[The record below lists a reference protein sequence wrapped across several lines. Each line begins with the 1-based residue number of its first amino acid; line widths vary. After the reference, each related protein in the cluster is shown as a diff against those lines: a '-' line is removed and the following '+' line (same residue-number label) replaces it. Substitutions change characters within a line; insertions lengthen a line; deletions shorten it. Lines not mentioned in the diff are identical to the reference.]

1 MGRFEPERDSDRY
14 GGMRMSMLVGGIF
27 TMFDISASGIRAE
40 RARMNV
46 HANNLANVNTTQG
59 EDGEPYRRRLVHFK
73 EGAPEITGSPQW
85 GVSVSHV
92 GKDYDTDFI
101 MKYEPSHPHAI
112 QEGEWKDYVA
122 YPNVQ
127 VPTEM
132 VDMMMASRAYE
143 ANLTTMDTAK
153 QIHSGAL
160 RIIA

>member
-1 MGRFEPERDSDRY
+1 
-14 GGMRMSMLVGGIF
+14 MSILVGGMF

-40 RARMNV
+40 RARMNT
-46 HANNLANVNTTQG
+46 HANNLANINTTRG
-59 EDGEPYRRRLVHFK
+59 EDNEPYRRRRVFFQ
-73 EGAPEITGSPQW
+73 EGAPEITGSRHL
-85 GVSVSHV
+85 GVSVAKV
-92 GKDYDTDFI
+92 DKDYDTDFQ
-101 MKYEPSHPHAI
+101 YRWEPSHPDAI
-112 QEGEWKDYVA
+112 QEGKWAGYVA

-127 VPTEM
+127 VATEM